1 MLLLVLQLAAT
12 LASLYLPSL
21 NGEIIDNG
29 VATGDT
35 GYIVRHGGLMLAVSV
50 VQIVATIAA
59 TWIGAGLS
67 ATMAARLRAA
77 VFSRVGS
84 FSAQEVARFGAP
96 TLISRTTN
104 DVTQVQTVTNM
115 ALTMMVTA
123 PMMMIGGVIMALRE
137 DVGLSW
143 LVAVAVPLLAVC
155 VGLVIRAMIPNF
167 RRMQTSV
174 DTVNRILREQITG
187 VRVVRAFGREGSEQE
202 RFGVANSEFTASAV
216 AVGRLMSLAFP
227 IVMVILN
234 LSTVAVLWFGA
245 QRIDSGQMQIGAL
258 TAFMTYLM
266 QILMSVMMATFM
278 SMMLPRAAVSA
289 GRIDEVLSTESSV
302 VPPIA
307 PRPMLEERPAVVLE
321 DVEFSYPG
329 ADSPV
334 LCDVDLR
341 AEPGR
346 TTAIIGSTGAGKT
359 TLLDLV
365 PRLHDVTGGRVLVG
379 GVDVREL
386 DPAQLWSSI
395 AVVPQKAFLFSGTI
409 ASNLRQAKPDASD
422 DELWEALRV
431 AQAEDFVRALDLGL
445 EAPVAQGGTNLSGG
459 QRQRLSIARAI
470 VRRPA
475 IYLLDDSFSALD
487 LTTDARLRA
496 ALRSVVADSV
506 VLVVAQR
513 VSSIMDADHIV
524 VLDDGRVVGDG
535 THEQLL
541 ETCPTYV
548 EIVESQA
555 SREEAA

>member
-1 MLLLVLQLAAT
+1 MLISLVRRHLSGTGGRVLLLLVLQLAAT

-35 GYIVRHGGLMLAVSV
+35 GYIVRHGGVMLAVSV

-137 DVGLSW
+137 DIGLSW
-143 LVAVAVPLLAVC
+143 LVAVAVPLLAVS

-187 VRVVRAFGREGSEQE
+187 VRVVRAFVREGSERE
-202 RFGVANSEFTASAV
+202 RFEVANTEYTASAV

-245 QRIDSGQMQIGAL
+245 HRIESGQMQIGAL

-302 VPPIA
+302 VPPSE
-307 PRPMLEERPAVVLE
+307 PRPMVEQRPPVVLE
-321 DVEFSYPG
+321 GVEFSYPG

-365 PRLHDVTGGRVLVG
+365 PRLHDVTGGRSSSVG
-379 GVDVREL
+379 STCVSRTRPCCGR
-386 DPAQLWSSI
+386 ASRSS
-395 AVVPQKAFLFSGTI
+395 
-409 ASNLRQAKPDASD
+409 R
-422 DELWEALRV
+422 
-431 AQAEDFVRALDLGL
+431 
-445 EAPVAQGGTNLSGG
+445 
-459 QRQRLSIARAI
+459 
-470 VRRPA
+470 RRP
-475 IYLLDDSFSALD
+475 SSSAGRSPPTCVRPSPMRATRSCGRRCAWRRPRTSSGLSTGVSTHPSPRSAPPSPAGSVSACPSPAPSCGGRRSTSS
-487 LTTDARLRA
+487 TTPSR
-496 ALRSVVADSV
+496 RS
-506 VLVVAQR
+506 
-513 VSSIMDADHIV
+513 
-524 VLDDGRVVGDG
+524 
-535 THEQLL
+535 T
-541 ETCPTYV
+541 
-548 EIVESQA
+548 
-555 SREEAA
+555 